1 MPDDKKVRRK
11 KKTYL
16 RAHPYTILTYLSRFT
31 YLLIIPLLQHLLFQP
46 QTLAETIA
54 SFGVNI
60 LFVLLLIFAAAGEYR
75 SIVYRYNAKGI
86 YLRHGWFVKRTAN
99 VPAKCIQSVSIQ
111 KNIFPALFGAVKVH
125 IDTPGAIRNKS
136 DISLILSRRKT
147 RHVIDRIF
155 EEDDVTVLY
164 KSSFLRILVMAATW
178 SNSITGLLI
187 FAPFISRAGT
197 VLGEEFSAKLYEGIN
212 LGVYLAAIGLPPAAA
227 YIAGI
232 LVFGYVVAYFVQVFR
247 YGRFSVSR
255 TGGRVI
261 INRGLLSRNTF
272 VTETEHINA
281 VSARQSLLMLLFR
294 LRSVY
299 IHTIGSGKAKGDKSL
314 LIAAQSSKTIDR
326 VLMRLSGRTLNFQQG
341 ITPPKRKAISFL
353 FLPMVCILC
362 VIPAA
367 FLLNVLGLYGEIL
380 MLILL
385 FGVPVLFL
393 WLGFRYFAYKK
404 TALAFNGKAVMA
416 CGYKRMNLT
425 QNAVPFEKVQYLAVS
440 QSLFQKFSDSCHV
453 TVYIYSDHRHGF
465 TVKNLDYKE
474 ACGTVEKIESLI
486 REASQKMLK

>member
-1 MPDDKKVRRK
+1 MQDNKKRRRK

-16 RAHPYTILTYLSRFT
+16 RAHPYTVLTYLSRFT

-46 QTLAETIA
+46 QNLAETIA
-54 SFGVNI
+54 TAGVNI
-60 LFVLLLIFAAAGEYR
+60 LFVLLILFTAVGEYQG
-75 SIVYRYNAKGI
+75 IVYRYNVKGI
-86 YLRHGWFVKRTAN
+86 YLRRGWFIKRTST
-99 VPAKCIQSVSIQ
+99 VPAACIQSVSIQ
-111 KNIFPALFGAVKVH
+111 KNIFPALFGAVRVH

-136 DISLILSRRKT
+136 DISLVLSRRKT

-155 EEDDVTVLY
+155 EEDDVSILY

-187 FAPFISRAGT
+187 FAPFINRVGT

-212 LGVYLAAIGLPPAAA
+212 LGVYLAAIGLPPVAA

-232 LVFGYVVAYFVQVFR
+232 LVFGYIVAYLVQVFR

-255 TGGRVI
+255 TGSRVI
-261 INRGLLSRNTF
+261 INRGLISRNTF
-272 VTETEHINA
+272 ITETEHINA
-281 VSARQSLLMLLFR
+281 VSARQSILMLLFR
-294 LRSVY
+294 LKSVY

-326 VLMRLSGRTLNFQQG
+326 VLMTLSGRTLNFQQG
-341 ITPPKRKAISFL
+341 ITPPKHKAKSFL
-353 FLPMVCILC
+353 YLPAACILC

-367 FLLNVLGLYGEIL
+367 VLLSALGLYGEIL
-380 MLILL
+380 ILMLL

-393 WLGFRYFAYKK
+393 WLGFRFLAYKK
-404 TALAFNGKAVMA
+404 TALAYNGKAVMA
-416 CGYKRMNLT
+416 CGFKRMNLT
-425 QNAVPFEKVQYLAVS
+425 QNAVPYEKVQYLVIK
-440 QSLFQKFSDSCHV
+440 QSLFQKFSHSCHV
-453 TVYIYSDHRHGF
+453 TVYIYSDHRQGF

-474 ACGTVEKIESLI
+474 ACDTVEEIEAYI
-486 REASQKMLK
+486 REASQKKR